1 MNLWLDFP
9 GWFPISGQKERKGG
23 RLIMRQGHGVNERG
37 VTLIELMVVA
47 FLVAMI
53 ITVMPSSFRGGTQ
66 VWQKGDR
73 HSEVVQ
79 NSLVAMEEMAREIKQ
94 ADSIIAVSGSENTN
108 GYIRLKYEDP
118 IGEDGE
124 SVIGEDKYQEYEF
137 ATSDYLQHDYSYDPD
152 GDPIAPEELAGPLT
166 SLTFTCYAADDTTV
180 LNEEG
185 PLVNNEEE
193 QDDADDIRSVLI
205 QMYTHDSQGVVRD
218 IPITDRV
225 YIGSLLPTRR
235 AGDDFVIYG
244 DLGVDFRQNIQVYGS
259 DSGLPGNVGS
269 GPMGTIYLGNNV
281 NIEDGV
287 ILGNEDNLDFQNE
300 DQITYGGVFEAD
312 IELPCQTDLTGFNPD
327 DYEDVIA
334 GNSETVPPEGSTDP
348 FLTPGPYRD
357 LIMGNSCTLYL
368 GSGNYCFRSI
378 TTGNNLNIYID
389 LSDGGDVKVFVLGQV
404 DIGTQLDQDFT
415 DVSVEG
421 ASAESVYWEIQYQSS
436 SPDDPAFIIGRGADW
451 IGTIYCPFGHLGD
464 PNNQI
469 TDTTINGALYS
480 GGWVYVFNNLVVNYV
495 PSDYFMSLPYT
506 CPPTGYQLDGGNCP
520 CCSE

>member
-1 MNLWLDFP
+1 M
-9 GWFPISGQKERKGG
+9 
-23 RLIMRQGHGVNERG
+23 NERG

-53 ITVMPSSFRGGTQ
+53 ITVMPTSFRGGTQ

-94 ADSIIAVSGSENTN
+94 ADSIIAVSGSANTN
-108 GYIRLKYEDP
+108 GYIRLKYGDLTDEDDDS
-118 IGEDGE
+118 ITD
-124 SVIGEDKYQEYEF
+124 EDKYQEYEF
-137 ATSDYLQHDYSYDPD
+137 ATSDYLQHDYSYDPG
-152 GDPIAPEELAGPLT
+152 GDPIDPEELAGPLT
-166 SLTFTCYAADDTTV
+166 SLTFTCYDATDTV
-180 LNEEG
+180 LNTD
-185 PLVNNEEE
+185 PLVNDEEE
-193 QDDADDIRSVLI
+193 QGDPADDIRSVLI
-205 QMYTHDSQGVVRD
+205 QMYTRDSQGVVRD

-235 AGDDFVIYG
+235 AGDNFVIYG
-244 DLGVDFRQNIQVYGS
+244 DLGVYLRNLIEVNGS
-259 DSGLPGNVGS
+259 EDGLPGNVGS
-269 GPMGTIYLGNNV
+269 GPMGSIYLRNLV
-281 NIEDGV
+281 DIEDGI

-327 DYEDVIA
+327 DYEDVIV
-334 GNSETVPPEGSTDP
+334 GNSETVPPEGSPEP
-348 FLTPGPYRD
+348 FLPPGPYRD

-378 TTGNNLNIYID
+378 TTGNNLTINID
-389 LSDGGDVKVFVLGQV
+389 LGGGPLNVFVLDQV
-404 DIGTQLDQDFT
+404 DIGTQLEENFT
-415 DVSVEG
+415 VVEG
-421 ASAESVYWEIQYQSS
+421 PSPGDASDVYWEIQHHSS
-436 SPDDPAFIIGRGADW
+436 SLDDPAFIIGRGAYW
-451 IGTIYCPFGHLGD
+451 IGTIYAPFGHLGD

-480 GGWVYVFNNLVVNYV
+480 GGWVYVFNGCIVNYV
-495 PSDYFMSLPYT
+495 PSDYFLSLPYT
-506 CPPTGYQLDGGNCP
+506 CPSTGYLFNGSNCP